1 MTEKLYDTDSHLF
14 AFDCTVVSCEKEGER
29 YAVRTDRTAF
39 FPEEGGQYGDRGTLG
54 DAAVL
59 DTRLISGDIVHLT
72 DRPLCV
78 GETVCGKIDA
88 DDRMRKM
95 QNHSGEHIISGLF
108 HRLYGLNNVG
118 FHLGRDDVTVDLDGE
133 LSRADLDRVEK
144 LANRAVYENV
154 EILAEYPSPD
164 RLATMDYRSKLDLTE
179 NVRIVTIPG
188 YDVCACCAPHVSR
201 TGEIG
206 IIKLLDFARYK
217 GGIRIHML
225 CGADALRDYREKYRN
240 TAEIS
245 TALKVKQYEVAEG
258 VRRILDEKAEL
269 SRKLAATELSYAR
282 AKAESIPPTD
292 GNVILFD
299 DMDTAAMRE
308 FVNQTLP
315 KCRGAVGVF
324 SGDDRAGYRFILGSG
339 RVDLKAKVKD
349 LTAALGGR
357 GGGSC
362 AMIQGSVGADRET
375 ILKYFEQFS

>member
-14 AFDCTVVSCEKEGER
+14 SFDCTVVSCEKEGER
-29 YAVRTDRTAF
+29 YAIRTDRTAF

-133 LSRADLDRVEK
+133 LSRADLDRVEE
-144 LANRAVYENV
+144 LANRAIYENV

-225 CGADALRDYREKYRN
+225 CGSDALRDYREKYRN
-240 TAEIS
+240 VAEIS
-245 TALKVKQYEVAEG
+245 TALKVKQPETADA

-269 SRKLAATELSYAR
+269 ARKLAVTELSYAR
-282 AKAESIPPTD
+282 VKAKSISPTD

-299 DMDTAAMRE
+299 DMDAAAMRE
-308 FVNQTLP
+308 FVNQTLS
-315 KCRGAVGVF
+315 KCGGAVGVF
-324 SGDDRAGYRFILGSG
+324 AGDDRSGYRFILGSS

-349 LTAALGGR
+349 LTTALGGR
-357 GGGSC
+357 GGGSS
-362 AMIQGSVGADRET
+362 AMIQGSVTADRET
-375 ILKYFEQFS
+375 ILKYFEDFS